1 MDEKRLFI
9 DDKVYKRYYRVSVSG
24 SMPCQDSLKIDAW
37 TIATERPH
45 GSHIEDGTS
54 VYYDYWLTMDELVD
68 KFNAD
73 PLIISDAVWQMC
85 ESENFFDSLFDG
97 PKHDESY
104 DNIYFRVLVDDA
116 GCFDIDGC
124 VKTETRPADSRCD
137 WRPVIETYK
146 TWLEIMTDCPEL
158 LPTAIYIHAEFKPE
172 SVGEALAF

>member
-37 TIATERPH
+37 TMATERPH

-54 VYYDYWLTMDELVD
+54 VNYDYWLTMDELA
-68 KFNAD
+68 KEFNAD
-73 PLIISDAVWQMC
+73 PLIISDAVEQMC

-97 PKHDESY
+97 PKHDYSY
-104 DNIYFRVLVDDA
+104 DDLYFRVLKDDD
-116 GCFDIDGC
+116 GYFNIDGYI
-124 VKTETRPADSRCD
+124 KSKTRPVDSQCD
-137 WRPVIETYK
+137 WRPAVETCK

-158 LPTAIYIHAEFKPE
+158 LPMAIYIHAEFKPE
-172 SVGEALAF
+172 AVGEALAF